1 MKKTNIEERERRY
14 ERASGKSK
22 SREYLLQILNDYYGG
37 YGNRI
42 KVIGITC
49 LDCKRQ
55 SCPESCIDKSRIE
68 LN

>member
-14 ERASGKSK
+14 GRASGKSK
-22 SREYLLQILNDYYGG
+22 SREYLLQRLNDYYGS
-37 YGNRI
+37 YENRI
-42 KVIGITC
+42 KIIGITC

-55 SCPESCIDKSRIE
+55 LCLESCIDKSRIE